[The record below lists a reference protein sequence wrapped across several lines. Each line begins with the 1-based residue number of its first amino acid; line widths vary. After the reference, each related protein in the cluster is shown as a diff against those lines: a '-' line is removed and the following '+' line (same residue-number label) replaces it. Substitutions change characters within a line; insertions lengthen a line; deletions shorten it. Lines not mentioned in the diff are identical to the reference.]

1 MSTNEA
7 SEKTSAASA
16 VMTLVLATKNRGKV
30 AELRTLLSGLPL
42 DVRTVDEIAP
52 NLPAVIE
59 DGATFEENAILKAQA
74 VADATKLVTLADD
87 SGLEVD
93 ALGGRPGVRSAR
105 FAGEGATDA
114 ENNAA
119 LLVALEDVHGAER
132 HARFRSVVA
141 IVDPFAAGAAPIV
154 AEGKCEGTIAR
165 EPRGLGGFGYD
176 PLFVLEGDERSMAEL
191 SEDDKNRV
199 SHRGKAARAV
209 IRHLE
214 AMVAARLAEASRLL
228 EAK

>member
-1 MSTNEA
+1 MST
-7 SEKTSAASA
+7 SEPSQKTAASA

-30 AELRTLLSGLPL
+30 AELRPLLAGLPL
-42 DVRTVDEIAP
+42 DVRTVDEVAP
-52 NLPAVIE
+52 NLPSVIE
-59 DGATFEENAILKAQA
+59 DGTTFEANAILKAHA
-74 VADATKLVTLADD
+74 VAEATQLVTLADD

-105 FAGEGATDA
+105 FAGDGATDA

-119 LLVALEDVHGAER
+119 LLAALEEVHGPDR

-141 IVDPFAAGAAPIV
+141 IVDPFAIGAAPIV

-199 SHRGKAARAV
+199 SHRGKAAATA

-214 AMVAARLAEASRLL
+214 AIVAARLAEAARIL
-228 EAK
+228 EAT